1 MKRQLAI
8 EVGGLAIAFE
18 SDDSRWAQILGPR
31 YGAFRTGREPELV
44 VAVTTKGE
52 PHGIEAIDRLRS
64 EAARIHLDG
73 ATVRLR
79 TPSLEASVEPGRGAG
94 SLAAP
99 LDRHGIDLL
108 LPLLLALHVDDALL
122 LHATLAI
129 DGERAFVCAGPSGAG
144 KSTLA
149 RLLGE
154 RAYCDELVLLRR
166 RAEGWRA
173 HALPYWHGRPGSAPL
188 AGLRLLRHGDRHEL
202 LPVPAERLLREVA
215 REVIWPTFSEEA
227 CARSLELVARLVAE
241 VPAAELVF
249 RPGPGVW
256 PALAGER
263 AA

>member
-1 MKRQLAI
+1 MRRLTI

-18 SDDSRWAQILGPR
+18 SDDPRWEQILEPR
-31 YGAFRTGREPELV
+31 YGAFRTGREPGIV
-44 VAVTTKGE
+44 VTVTTSGE
-52 PHGIEAIDRLRS
+52 PRGIEAVDRLRS
-64 EAARIHLDG
+64 EAARIDRDG
-73 ATVRLR
+73 TTVRLL
-79 TPSLEASVEPGRGAG
+79 TPSLEASVEPGRGIAR
-94 SLAAP
+94 LTAP

-173 HALPYWHGRPGSAPL
+173 HALPYWHGRPGSATL

-202 LPVPAERLLREVA
+202 LPVPAERLLRAVA
-215 REVIWPTFSEEA
+215 RELIWPTYSEEA

-241 VPAAELVF
+241 VPAAELAF
-249 RPGPGVW
+249 RPSPGVW
-256 PALAGER
+256 PVLAGER